1 MGLCGIKGV
10 PHSKK
15 VTDDCD
21 LIIALG
27 ARFAPTFCLG
37 NPSTFAKNSFC
48 VSINNDKD
56 ELNLNLK
63 KVDLKINED
72 LDKFM
77 PLFYKYIEKETFPD
91 FKNWQK
97 ICSIR
102 KKKDIIPNLFNKK
115 NPIDLYRF
123 MYLLG
128 NKATKNHTL
137 ITDAGSNYYIGGQR
151 TLIMAVKK
159 YHLVQMRQ
167 WACLSHYQL
176 VLLLLKKIIKFYL

>member
-102 KKKDIIPNLFNKK
+102 KKKILFQIYSIRK
-115 NPIDLYRF
+115 ILLTFTDLC
-123 MYLLG
+123 
-128 NKATKNHTL
+128 
-137 ITDAGSNYYIGGQR
+137 I
-151 TLIMAVKK
+151 
-159 YHLVQMRQ
+159 
-167 WACLSHYQL
+167 CLEIKLQ
-176 VLLLLKKIIKFYL
+176 KIIH